1 MGTKCGGTYTEFRSL
16 RKGSYPRSV
25 AFGPDDARESSAT
38 SSLRDHPWVRAMSFR
53 VLHETRL
60 APARLDAPAWSSAWR
75 RLRAAGLAVT
85 AVFVP
90 TAGGDPAKMA
100 TWGDS
105 AGENLAVGVA
115 ASGDHAGLR

>member
-1 MGTKCGGTYTEFRSL
+1 MGTKCGGTYTGLRSL

-25 AFGPDDARESSAT
+25 ALGPDDARESSAT

-53 VLHETRL
+53 VLHETRP
-60 APARLDAPAWSSAWR
+60 APARLDAPAWSSA
-75 RLRAAGLAVT
+75 LAVM
-85 AVFVP
+85 AVFVL

-105 AGENLAVGVA
+105 AGGNLAVGVA
-115 ASGDHAGLR
+115 ASGDDAGLR